1 MNGSFETAFRAAID
15 AVHSGDAGALARLL
29 DAEPRL
35 LHERLLE
42 SDTSEVSPW
51 PTYFRN
57 PKLLWFVANN
67 PILVRPMPANMVEI
81 ANTMIARGVETADL
95 EYTLELVMTGSAA
108 REAGLQRALARRLR
122 DAGAVVTPHVMLA
135 AAAHRETDIL
145 RMFVEDGAPMDA
157 VLAAA
162 LGDVDTLRA
171 LLVRADER
179 ELHAAFAV
187 AVINGCVACARLI
200 LDAGA
205 DIDAFFPAGAHPH
218 ATALHQAAA
227 NDDAPM
233 IELLL
238 ARGANRRQRDAHYDG
253 TPLDWAIHESKPA
266 ARALLEPA

>member
-1 MNGSFETAFRAAID
+1 MNRSFVIAFRAAID
-15 AVHSGDAGALARLL
+15 AVHSGDADVLARLL

-95 EYTLELVMTGSAA
+95 EYTLELMMTGSAA

-122 DAGAVVTPHVMLA
+122 DAGAVATPHAMLA
-135 AAAHRETDIL
+135 AAAHREIDIL
-145 RMFVEDGAPMDA
+145 RMLVEDGTPMNA

-162 LGDVDTLRA
+162 LGDVEALRA
-171 LLVRADER
+171 HLARADDR
-179 ELHAAFAV
+179 PSSRARRKPAPARYTLGRNA
-187 AVINGCVACARLI
+187 ARLGDPRIENRGSGALGRDVEGQKSLAPQREYRRERAGHGNRFVSGI
-200 LDAGA
+200 LHLGSAGSYC
-205 DIDAFFPAGAHPH
+205 I
-218 ATALHQAAA
+218 
-227 NDDAPM
+227 
-233 IELLL
+233 
-238 ARGANRRQRDAHYDG
+238 
-253 TPLDWAIHESKPA
+253 
-266 ARALLEPA
+266 